1 MGNLATETRGG
12 LGGGTILAGA
22 GGSSV
27 INSLQAYPDLIK
39 KYQGLSKKP
48 PELEKFGP
56 IIELINTKNMKPAQT
71 FSGKCTGV
79 AFPVHHHYVNR
90 TGECV
95 PKCGKQILFSDEDK
109 HFAMVW
115 LGVLAVLCLISTL
128 FALVTFL
135 LDTER
140 FLYPEKCVVF
150 LNLSYLLLAMGYIV
164 RLSAGPEGVAC
175 TSPLSQDKSLDPL
188 RLLVREGIV
197 PTPTCTLV
205 FLLLYFSSLAAA
217 LWWALTTASWA
228 IMVLCALEPKVLE
241 AKSPF
246 LHSLGWGLP
255 ALLTVAALVMHQVEG
270 DELTGV
276 CLLGAQ
282 TDASLLH
289 QLVIPHCI
297 FLASAVIFFVS
308 GLVGSFVSSS
318 DASRQLM
325 VRISL
330 FFVLYTPAQACV
342 VGSLVYEVIER
353 KGWREEAGARPNIEV
368 FILRIFMWLIV
379 GVISGAW
386 AWSSKSLNSW
396 KLLASRCFGFW
407 TGSKKPDTPV
417 FPTVAYQ
424 AAPGTDDGGLQR
436 GTLNSNS
443 AEARV
448 VLGCADQNRII
459 L

>member
-1 MGNLATETRGG
+1 MN
-12 LGGGTILAGA
+12 
-22 GGSSV
+22 
-27 INSLQAYPDLIK
+27 
-39 KYQGLSKKP
+39 
-48 PELEKFGP
+48 
-56 IIELINTKNMKPAQT
+56 
-71 FSGKCTGV
+71 
-79 AFPVHHHYVNR
+79 
-90 TGECV
+90 
-95 PKCGKQILFSDEDK
+95 
-109 HFAMVW
+109 
-115 LGVLAVLCLISTL
+115 
-128 FALVTFL
+128 
-135 LDTER
+135 
-140 FLYPEKCVVF
+140 
-150 LNLSYLLLAMGYIV
+150 
-164 RLSAGPEGVAC
+164 
-175 TSPLSQDKSLDPL
+175 SPL
-188 RLLVREGIV
+188 
-197 PTPTCTLV
+197 
-205 FLLLYFSSLAAA
+205 
-217 LWWALTTASWA
+217 
-228 IMVLCALEPKVLE
+228 
-241 AKSPF
+241 
-246 LHSLGWGLP
+246 LHTLGWGLP
-255 ALLTVAALVMHQVEG
+255 AILTITALVMHQVEG

-386 AWSSKSLNSW
+386 AWSN
-396 KLLASRCFGFW
+396 
-407 TGSKKPDTPV
+407 KPDTPV

-436 GTLNSNS
+436 GTLNS
-443 AEARV
+443 
-448 VLGCADQNRII
+448 
-459 L
+459 